1 MGRDIVLIVRLC
13 VGMCI
18 SIRIYVYRIYLY
30 DVFVCVCILAG
41 KVGRRRNAEGLMKG
55 WVAVIDHLL

>member
-13 VGMCI
+13 MGVCI
-18 SIRIYVYRIYLY
+18 SVRIFIYN
-30 DVFVCVCILAG
+30 DVCVCILAG
-41 KVGRRRNAEGLMKG
+41 KVSRRRKAEGLMKG